1 MGPAVTSRTTN
12 LAGRNSWLICLGA
25 VTILCSLTL
34 WNAWSDYDSTLREA
48 QSKRD
53 TLARIA
59 ETNLASN
66 FTIVDRFLSQI
77 AANCDTSPLDSPAI
91 QQNLRLL
98 LPLIPDA
105 ISIAIADKNGILV
118 SATDPNAQGAN
129 VSTRSYFA
137 YPMHHPESSFFIS
150 EPFDTIT
157 NKRVMVI
164 SRLIRN
170 ADGSPRGVI
179 GIAIRPE
186 FVTNTLLA
194 AQPGP
199 SGSVVL
205 FAKDY
210 IIRSRIPDDV
220 DTVGK
225 SLKGLPVTEQFLSS
239 SSQVAHYR
247 VQATL
252 DGKDRFVTFRQ
263 MVFPDNL
270 VLTISDSA
278 DEVLTAWAKKSIILV
293 ILTLA
298 GSVLIILLAFT
309 SNRSLSA
316 AARADAALVQRDL
329 LFGTVLKNLPVKVCA
344 HDVNGNV
351 IYQSE
356 SCKIVTNGISDHPIN
371 NEVNQYAVLQSWH
384 DKKERALAGKA
395 TTNQYQLHLPS
406 GECRLIES
414 YSGPI
419 IDGETII
426 GVIGVDI
433 DVTDYKNI
441 EAQLLKALSE
451 KDVMLKEIHHRVKN
465 NLQIIMS
472 LISLQNYS
480 CTDDNANS
488 PLTQTYER
496 IRTIALVHEHLY
508 KSCDVGFVH
517 IADYIPNLVHKI
529 STTFRRDGLT
539 VSSQVNVQDIKLN
552 IDKAIPLGLVVNELT
567 MNAFKHAF
575 TFSRDNILSVTFHHY
590 DSGLAELVVSD
601 NGPGLP
607 DSYDVDSEATLG
619 MRLVNNLVQQ
629 LKGTLHYTSEKGACF
644 RIIVPVQETCPP
656 DPGT

>member
-1 MGPAVTSRTTN
+1 MGAAVTSRTSN
-12 LAGRNSWLICLGA
+12 LAGRSSWLICLGA

-53 TLARIA
+53 TLSRIA

-77 AANCDTSPLDSPAI
+77 AAKCDTFPLNSPAI
-91 QQNLRLL
+91 QQNLHLL

-105 ISIAIADKNGILV
+105 ISIVIADKDGTLV
-118 SATDPNAQGAN
+118 SATDPHALGAN
-129 VSTRSYFA
+129 VSSRSYFT
-137 YPMHHPESSFFIS
+137 YPVQNPESRFFIS
-150 EPFDTIT
+150 EPFDTTT

-164 SRLIRN
+164 SRLLIN
-170 ADGSPRGVI
+170 KDGSARGVI

-199 SGSVVL
+199 NGSVVL

-210 IIRSRIPDDV
+210 IIRSRIPDSV
-220 DTVGK
+220 DAVGK

-239 SSQVAHYR
+239 HAHVAHYR

-252 DGKDRFVTFRQ
+252 DGKERFVTFRQ

-278 DEVLTAWAKKSIILV
+278 DEVLTAWARKSVILG

-298 GSVLIILLAFT
+298 GSALIILLAYS
-309 SNRSLSA
+309 SNRSISA
-316 AARADAALVQRDL
+316 AARADAALMQRDIL
-329 LFGTVLKNLPVKVCA
+329 LGTVLKNLPVKVCA
-344 HDVNGNV
+344 RDIQGNV

-356 SCKIVTNGISDHPIN
+356 SCKIVTDGISDHPIKQ
-371 NEVNQYAVLQSWH
+371 ETDQSGVLQSWH
-384 DKKERALAGKA
+384 DKTQRALAGIS
-395 TTNQYQLHLPS
+395 TTNQYKYLLPD

-419 IDGETII
+419 IDGDIII
-426 GVIGVDI
+426 GVLGVDI

-451 KDVMLKEIHHRVKN
+451 KDMMLKEIHHRVKN

-480 CTDDNANS
+480 CTDDNVNNT
-488 PLTQTYER
+488 LTQTYER

-508 KSCDVGFVH
+508 KSCDVGYVH
-517 IADYIPNLVHKI
+517 LADYIPNLIHKI
-529 STTFRRDGLT
+529 STTFERDGLV
-539 VSSQVNVQDIKLN
+539 VSLRLEVQDIKLN
-552 IDKAIPLGLVVNELT
+552 IDKAIPFGLIVNELT

-575 TFSRDNILSVTFHHY
+575 EIHHDNILNITFHRF
-590 DSGLAELVVSD
+590 DSGFAELVVSD

-607 DSYDVDSEATLG
+607 DSYDENSEATLG

-629 LKGTLHYTSEKGACF
+629 LKGTLHYTGQDGAYF
-644 RIIVPVQETCPP
+644 SIIVPVQ
-656 DPGT
+656 

>member
-1 MGPAVTSRTTN
+1 MTSRTSN

-34 WNAWSDYDSTLREA
+34 WNAWNDYVSTLREA

-53 TLARIA
+53 TLSRIA

-66 FTIVDRFLSQI
+66 FSIVDRFLTQI
-77 AANCDTSPLDSPAI
+77 ASKCDGSPLDSPAI
-91 QQNLRLL
+91 QQTIRAL

-105 ISIAIADKNGILV
+105 ISIAIADKDGTLV
-118 SATDPNAQGAN
+118 SATDANAQGAN
-129 VSTRSYFA
+129 VSTRSYFT
-137 YPMHHPESSFFIS
+137 YPVKHPESRFFIS

-164 SRLIRN
+164 SRLLLDTN
-170 ADGSPRGVI
+170 GSPRGVI

-199 SGSVVL
+199 RGSVVL

-210 IIRSRIPDDV
+210 IIRSRIPDDI

-225 SLKGLPVTEQFLSS
+225 SLEGLPVTERFLNSHTH
-239 SSQVAHYR
+239 VAHYR

-278 DEVLTAWAKKSIILV
+278 DEMLTAWAKKSVILG

-298 GSVLIILLAFT
+298 GSALIILLAYS
-309 SNRSLSA
+309 SNRSISA
-316 AARADAALVQRDL
+316 AARADAALMHRDI

-344 HDVNGNV
+344 HDMHGNV
-351 IYQSE
+351 LYQSE
-356 SCKIVTNGISDHPIN
+356 SCKMATGRILDNPT
-371 NEVNQYAVLQSWH
+371 LQDKDQAHIIQNWH
-384 DKKERALAGKA
+384 DKTTRALAGQS
-395 TTNQYQLHLPS
+395 TTTQYELQLPN

-419 IDGETII
+419 VDRDTII

-451 KDVMLKEIHHRVKN
+451 KDTMLKEIHHRVKN

-480 CTDDNANS
+480 CADDNINT

-508 KSCDVGFVH
+508 KSCDVGH
-517 IADYIPNLVHKI
+517 IHLAEYIPNLIQKI
-529 STTFRRDGLT
+529 STTFGRDGLM
-539 VSSQVNVQDIKLN
+539 VSIRIDVQDIKLN
-552 IDKAIPLGLVVNELT
+552 IDKAIPFGLIVNELT

-575 TFSRDNILSVTFHHY
+575 SISRDNILSVAFHHF
-590 DSGLAELVVSD
+590 DSGSAELVVSD

-607 DSYDVDSEATLG
+607 DTYDEDSEATLG

-629 LKGTLHYTSEKGACF
+629 LKGAIHYTGQNGACF
-644 RIIVPVQETCPP
+644 RIIVPIQ
-656 DPGT
+656 

>member
-1 MGPAVTSRTTN
+1 MGAAVTSRTSN
-12 LAGRNSWLICLGA
+12 LAGRHSWLICLGA

-34 WNAWSDYDSTLREA
+34 WNAWSDYVSTLREA

-53 TLARIA
+53 TLSRIA

-66 FTIVDRFLSQI
+66 FSIVDRFLSEI
-77 AANCDTSPLDSPAI
+77 AVKCDASSLDSPDL
-91 QQNLRLL
+91 QQHIRAL

-105 ISIAIADKNGILV
+105 ISIAIADKDGTLV

-129 VSTRSYFA
+129 VSARSYFA
-137 YPMHHPESSFFIS
+137 YPIHHPESRFFIS

-157 NKRVMVI
+157 SKRVMVI
-164 SRLIRN
+164 SRLLLN
-170 ADGSPRGVI
+170 MDGSPRGVI

-199 SGSVVL
+199 NGSVVL

-225 SLKGLPVTEQFLSS
+225 SLEGLPVTEQFLSS
-239 SSQVAHYR
+239 HSQVAHYR

-278 DEVLTAWAKKSIILV
+278 DEVLTGWARKSVILG

-298 GSVLIILLAFT
+298 GSVLIILLAYS
-309 SNRSLSA
+309 SNRSISA
-316 AARADAALVQRDL
+316 AARADAALMQRDL

-344 HDVNGNV
+344 HDVHGNV
-351 IYQSE
+351 IYQSD
-356 SCKIVTNGISDHPIN
+356 SCKVITNWIADHPTTQSQDQSI
-371 NEVNQYAVLQSWH
+371 VLRNWH
-384 DKKERALAGKA
+384 DNNDLALAGKS
-395 TTNQYQLHLPS
+395 TTSQYTSCYPN
-406 GECRLIES
+406 GECRLFES
-414 YSGPI
+414 YTGPI
-419 IDGETII
+419 IDGDTIF

-451 KDVMLKEIHHRVKN
+451 KDMMLKEIHHRVKN

-472 LISLQNYS
+472 LISLQNNF
-480 CTDDNANS
+480 CTNDNLNT

-508 KSCDVGFVH
+508 KTVDVGLVH
-517 IADYIPNLVHKI
+517 LAEYIPNLIHKI
-529 STTFRRDGLT
+529 STTFGHDGLT
-539 VSSQVNVQDIKLN
+539 VSVLVDVHDIQFN
-552 IDKAIPLGLVVNELT
+552 IDKTIPFGLIVNELT

-575 TFSRDNILSVTFHHY
+575 GIHHDNILNVTFHHF

-607 DSYDVDSEATLG
+607 VSYDGDSEATLG

-629 LKGTLHYTSEKGACF
+629 LKGTIYYNGDNGACF
-644 RIIVPVQETCPP
+644 RIIVPLQ
-656 DPGT
+656 